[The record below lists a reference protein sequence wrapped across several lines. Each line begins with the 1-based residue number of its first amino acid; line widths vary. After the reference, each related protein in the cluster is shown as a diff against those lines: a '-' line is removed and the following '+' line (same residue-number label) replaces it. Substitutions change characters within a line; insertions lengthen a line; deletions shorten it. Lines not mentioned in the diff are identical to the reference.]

1 MNKKY
6 LIVITLT
13 IITSIAIFKVHNI
26 EPLINK
32 KLFSFPMEIDQWTGR
47 KITMESWVFKSLDTS
62 YAILRD
68 YRSPDGDIVNL
79 AITWYDDREV
89 AFHAPEACLGGV
101 GDKVKEKTVYPIL
114 FEKDQN
120 HQIGK
125 LLVERNGQ
133 RSLVLYYFVNDGYV
147 TPSQTELRIRVLL
160 KRLRFKRTSAAF
172 VRLMMPITKS
182 REITRGILETY
193 LKQTL
198 PIIKEYTATPKH

>member
-1 MNKKY
+1 
-6 LIVITLT
+6 
-13 IITSIAIFKVHNI
+13 
-26 EPLINK
+26 
-32 KLFSFPMEIDQWTGR
+32 MEIDQWTGR